1 MDEVQA
7 KISVLNVL
15 YCALASREEFKTV
28 DKQTFDYVVAN
39 LRQTIEEF
47 ILARAGDA
55 KHCEQPA

>member
-15 YCALASREEFKTV
+15 FCALASREDFKTV
-28 DKQTFDYVVAN
+28 DKQTFDYVITNLTRTVA
-39 LRQTIEEF
+39 EF
-47 ILARAGDA
+47 ILARPDDA